1 MSEHTLEQVSV
12 RASGEMA
19 AGGRLRGAVEE
30 RGRDRSQGDGPLDP
44 ATMKARWESAARGFD
59 THIAA
64 EKRESGEVHSARSE
78 PTEATPDVLSFVNSS
93 NTEVGTKSEDPTSKN
108 GAPTGDALTAAEKD
122 VAESQAQA
130 EEAAVKAEK
139 MEETHLHKSDPVW
152 SSADLIIFSTYT
164 SGKTERDLE
173 AFEAYAAGQDN
184 YQTEAVRQYKMIQRW
199 RKSVVDVFG
208 VQPIIF
214 GVDQNVHPTPT
225 SCDVLNKWNLSCTNE
240 PRYPHFTNGNQARN
254 GGRVVAVDAKHWY
267 ASYFLDQGKTV
278 LFSDIDLV
286 FYRNGRTFVDACP
299 GLCILSDDQTT
310 DDKFMFT
317 LSTGLWAARPTK
329 ETKAT
334 FQDMLGRM
342 KEETKNEQDLFRLT
356 TEQQPDVKSKNQT
369 WFRVWSKSAVS
380 NFDVAMARRAKG
392 LPAGCS
398 VIHFGYVYG
407 AENKNRLHEAISEFP
422 ESHGL
427 CASFDDSV
435 TENVFIAPP

>member
-1 MSEHTLEQVSV
+1 MSGHTLEQVSA
-12 RASGEMA
+12 RASGETA
-19 AGGRLRGAVEE
+19 AGDRLRGAVEE
-30 RGRDRSQGDGPLDP
+30 RGRDGFQGDGPLDP
-44 ATMKARWESAARGFD
+44 ATMKARWEAAARSFD
-59 THIAA
+59 THIGTD
-64 EKRESGEVHSARSE
+64 KREPGEVHSARSE
-78 PTEATPDVLSFVNSS
+78 PTEATPDVLSFVKSS
-93 NTEVGTKSEDPTSKN
+93 NTEVGTKSEDPTGEN
-108 GAPTGDALTAAEKD
+108 GAPTGDALTAAEKE
-122 VAESQAQA
+122 VAELLAQA

-139 MEETHLHKSDPVW
+139 LEKTHKFGQVW

-164 SGKTERDLE
+164 SGHAERDLR
-173 AFEAYAAGQDN
+173 AFEAYDAGEDT
-184 YQTEAVRQYKMIQRW
+184 YQTEAVRRYKMIQRW
-199 RKSVVDVFG
+199 QKSVVDVFG

-225 SCDVLNKWNLSCTNE
+225 SCDVLNKWNLSCTDE
-240 PRYPHFTNGNQARN
+240 PRYPHFTKGNQARD

-286 FYRNGRTFVDACP
+286 FFRNGRNFVDACP
-299 GLCILSDDQTT
+299 GLCILSDDQTP

-317 LSTGLWAARPTK
+317 LSTGLWAAHPTK

-342 KEETKNEQDLFRLT
+342 KEETQTEQDLFRRT

-435 TENVFIAPP
+435 TENIFIAPP

>member
-1 MSEHTLEQVSV
+1 MSDHTLEQVSV
-12 RASGEMA
+12 RASGEVA
-19 AGGRLRGAVEE
+19 AGDRLRGAVEE
-30 RGRDRSQGDGPLDP
+30 RGRDGSQGDGPLDP

-64 EKRESGEVHSARSE
+64 EKREPGEVHSARSE

-93 NTEVGTKSEDPTSKN
+93 NTEVGTKSEDPTGEN

-122 VAESQAQA
+122 VADKKEGFFKSWFGKEKEAA
-130 EEAAVKAEK
+130 SKEEAAVKA
-139 MEETHLHKSDPVW
+139 DV
-152 SSADLIIFSTYT
+152 IIFSTYT
-164 SGKTERDLE
+164 SGDTERDLG
-173 AFEAYAAGQDN
+173 AFEAYAAGQDT
-184 YQTEAVRQYKMIQRW
+184 QTEVVRWYQMIQRW
-199 RKSVVDVFG
+199 QKSVVDVFG

-240 PRYPHFTNGNQARN
+240 PRYPHFTNGNRARS
-254 GGRVVAVDAKHWY
+254 GGRLVAVDAKHWY

-278 LFSDIDLV
+278 LFSDVDLM

-299 GLCILSDDQTT
+299 GLCILSDDRTT
-310 DDKFMFT
+310 DDKFTFT

-342 KEETKNEQDLFRLT
+342 KEETTTEQNLFRLT
-356 TEQQPDVKSKNQT
+356 AEQQPDVKSKNQT